1 MASGAL
7 LPLACSREAFT
18 NDDVWTV
25 MDPQDSA
32 GLSNSDASLCQALG
46 RLGQVLGRCRCD
58 CQTPLPHACWPWA
71 TELVSGHLEQ
81 TADRCQQAS
90 ALGVQRPG

>member
-25 MDPQDSA
+25 MDSQDSA

-46 RLGQVLGRCRCD
+46 RLGAGAGSVQV
-58 CQTPLPHACWPWA
+58 
-71 TELVSGHLEQ
+71 
-81 TADRCQQAS
+81 
-90 ALGVQRPG
+90 